1 MDKHNSKTDLSEL
14 DAFRKKLIFR
24 AWHRGTREL
33 DLIIGSFADAHL
45 YSFDEKQL
53 HTFEDI
59 LSISDP
65 DIYNWISGREELPAN
80 VDSDVMQL
88 LIAHK
93 IEGRGR
99 S

>member
-1 MDKHNSKTDLSEL
+1 MDNHNSKTKDTDL
-14 DAFRKKLIFR
+14 DMFRKKLIFR

-45 YSFDEKQL
+45 ADFDEGQL
-53 HTFEDI
+53 KRFEDL

-65 DIYNWISGREELPAN
+65 DISNWITGREELPAN
-80 VDSDVMQL
+80 MDSDVMQL